1 MKVSELKQG
10 EIIWLYNSYEEY
22 FIALEFTKVNED
34 GSSRFHIIG
43 ESYEP
48 DEPENWYTIDS
59 LEFRNTEL
67 PDGNMGIEVISTKG
81 ISYKLRRVKECFM
94 KFFLSMKCFLSRK
107 F

>member
-1 MKVSELKQG
+1 MKISELSQG
-10 EIIWLYNSYEEY
+10 DIIWLYNSCEAY
-22 FIALEFTKVNED
+22 FIELEFIKDNED

-81 ISYKLRRVKECFM
+81 IFYKFRRVKECFM

>member
-10 EIIWLYNSYEEY
+10 DIIWLYNSYEEY

-34 GSSRFHIIG
+34 GSSRFHITG
-43 ESYEP
+43 ETSI

-59 LEFRNTEL
+59 REFRNTKL

-81 ISYKLRRVKECFM
+81 ISYKLRRIKECFM
-94 KFFLSMKCFLSRK
+94 KFFL
-107 F
+107 

>member
-10 EIIWLYNSYEEY
+10 DIIWLYNSYEEY

-43 ESYEP
+43 ETSM

-59 LEFRNTEL
+59 LEFRNTKF
-67 PDGNMGIEVISTKG
+67 PDGNVGIEVISTKG
-81 ISYKLRRVKECFM
+81 ISYKLRRIKECFM
-94 KFFLSMKCFLSRK
+94 KFFLSRK

>member
-1 MKVSELKQG
+1 MKVSELSQG
-10 EIIWLYNSYEEY
+10 NIIWLYNSCEAY
-22 FIALEFTKVNED
+22 FIELELVKVNDD

-43 ESYEP
+43 EAYEP

-94 KFFLSMKCFLSRK
+94 KFFLSIKVFLSRK
-107 F
+107 L